1 MKMSTR
7 TVRISAAA
15 LALAATLSIAPA
27 ADAAG
32 LPAPLVEAWR
42 RLVRLVADEGVGVD
56 PSGFRVKAVSSTP
69 AGTASALPPQAG
81 IAAAT
86 SRPR

>member
-7 TVRISAAA
+7 TVRISAGA

-27 ADAAG
+27 ANAAG
-32 LPAPLVEAWR
+32 LSAPWVEAWR
-42 RLVRLVADEGVGVD
+42 RLVRLVANEGVGVD
-56 PSGFRVKAVSSTP
+56 PNGFRVKSVSSSP
-69 AGTASALPPQAG
+69 GGTAAAAAPQVAT
-81 IAAAT
+81 AAAT